1 MSRRK
6 FSLRRRDGL
15 LVLVCIIASAFIFLN
30 NTHQFNN
37 LLSFLPIIYGFCYAF
52 FLAPTR
58 LRTGSKTVFWFS
70 VVEFI
75 RLVFV
80 PCYESVSGYIGFFG
94 FMTENMSLLG
104 RSVLLMASPPLRVR
118 NLLPDHHSDRCKDR
132 RSCGC
137 TPRSDSSF
145 PSRRPP
151 SQVTYG
157 RSTTLWITS
166 QTAP

>member
-58 LRTGSKTVFWFS
+58 LRTGLKTVFWFS

-104 RSVLLMASPPLRVR
+104 RSVLLMAYECVFVSIFLVFILR
-118 NLLPDHHSDRCKDR
+118 KM
-132 RSCGC
+132 
-137 TPRSDSSF
+137 TK
-145 PSRRPP
+145 
-151 SQVTYG
+151 
-157 RSTTLWITS
+157 
-166 QTAP
+166 QT